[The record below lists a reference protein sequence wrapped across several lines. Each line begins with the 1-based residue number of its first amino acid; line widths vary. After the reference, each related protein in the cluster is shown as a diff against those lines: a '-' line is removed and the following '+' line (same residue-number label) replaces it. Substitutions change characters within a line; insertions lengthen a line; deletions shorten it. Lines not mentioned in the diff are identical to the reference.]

1 MKVYLVEA
9 SFVVS
14 RRVAV
19 EISADS
25 EEAAESE
32 MLRLMQGEP
41 EACQA
46 RLQRGMGGSGRV
58 STNTAEMLPE
68 IVMVSLAETAP

>member
-32 MLRLMQGEP
+32 MLRLMQWESA
-41 EACQA
+41 ACQA
-46 RLQRGMGGSGRV
+46 WLQRGVGGAARV
-58 STNTAEMLPE
+58 STNTAEVLPE
-68 IVMVSLAETAP
+68 MVMVSLAETAP

>member
-32 MLRLMQGEP
+32 MLRLMQAEP
-41 EACQA
+41 AACQA
-46 RLQRGMGGSGRV
+46 RMQWGVGGSSRV

-68 IVMVSLAETAP
+68 MVMVSLAETAT